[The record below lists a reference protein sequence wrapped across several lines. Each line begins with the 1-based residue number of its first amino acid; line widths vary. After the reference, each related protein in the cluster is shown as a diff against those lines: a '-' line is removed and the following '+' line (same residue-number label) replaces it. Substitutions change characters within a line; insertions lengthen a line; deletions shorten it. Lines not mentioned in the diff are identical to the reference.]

1 MLGIME
7 NDIEKKMI
15 IKPNVFNKR
24 TLLFNI
30 VIPKYTQPDEDIL
43 SSKNLV
49 EYENYNL
56 DSISYNTPYSSNEF
70 KINYEDD
77 IFVSNEI
84 NNPEPEI
91 KSYSSSPC
99 IIKPTIIRNDISN
112 IKINTSDK
120 KFIEKTNKKSNV
132 ETVDVFHK
140 NNFNYKKNI
149 EPEPLKKIKLS
160 RKQPIEEINILNGKH
175 IMPSFFL
182 KNDYYVLKVRC
193 GLCNR
198 LRAIFTYYMFAKD
211 NNKLLIVIWDPG
223 TPVCP
228 GFFLDYFKPI
238 KGVRFIKNNEQNL
251 KIDYEGTAPHALY
264 KTKKYRYTDL
274 ELLPYLYNKVKKNAY
289 SLGKDYIAV
298 HIRRTDFK
306 NVDWKESD
314 KTFIAFLNKHAKK
327 NIYIATDNRNTQD
340 YFMNLYP
347 NRIKCMILI
356 EPSNSKRQTTIEA
369 AILDMFTCVY
379 AYKFMGT
386 PGSSFSS
393 TIENIRSMHVRE
405 P

>member
-1 MLGIME
+1 MKD
-7 NDIEKKMI
+7 DIEKKTI
-15 IKPNVFNKR
+15 KKPNIFNKR

-30 VIPKYTQPDEDIL
+30 VIPKYSQPDEDIL
-43 SSKNLV
+43 SSENLV
-49 EYENYNL
+49 EYDISNL
-56 DSISYNTPYSSNEF
+56 KSISYNTPYSSNEF

-84 NNPEPEI
+84 INPHPDI
-91 KSYSSSPC
+91 TPYSSLPC
-99 IIKPTIIRNDISN
+99 IIKPIIIWNDISN
-112 IKINTSDK
+112 IKINTSEK
-120 KFIEKTNKKSNV
+120 KDIEKTNKKPNV
-132 ETVDVFHK
+132 ETVNVFQK
-140 NNFNYKKNI
+140 KKFDYKKNL
-149 EPEPLKKIKLS
+149 EPEPLKNNELS
-160 RKQPIEEINILNGKH
+160 YKQPIEEINILNGQH
-175 IMPSFFL
+175 IMPSFLL
-182 KNDYYVLKVRC
+182 KTDYYVLKARY

-198 LRAIFTYYMFAKD
+198 LRAIFTHYMFAKD
-211 NNKLLIVIWDPG
+211 NNKLLIVIWQPD

-238 KGVRFIKNNEQNL
+238 KGIRFIKNNEQNL
-251 KIDYEGTAPHALY
+251 TIDYEGTAPHALY
-264 KTKKYRYTDL
+264 KTKNYRYKDL
-274 ELLPYLYNKVKKNAY
+274 ELLPYLYNKVKKNAH

-314 KTFIAFLNKHAKK
+314 KTFIAFLNKHEKK
-327 NIYIATDNRNTQD
+327 NIYIATDNRDTQD

-356 EPSNSKRQTTIEA
+356 TPSNSKRQTTLES
-369 AILDMFTCVY
+369 AIIDMFTCIY

-393 TIENIRSMHVRE
+393 TIENIRTMHVKE
-405 P
+405 L